1 MSKKTN
7 TVVFILVA
15 TLFNVLV
22 TILSFFVLLIFYS
35 KFLYPLMPESILP
48 WMMPVLFVA
57 SIVISYLVYK
67 KVMMILMKRMNIEEY
82 FDPLFGPRRPT
93 GKRF

>member
-15 TLFNVLV
+15 TLFNVIV
-22 TILSFFVLLIFYS
+22 TILSFIILLVLYS
-35 KFLYPLMPESILP
+35 KFIYPLIPESILS
-48 WMMPVLFVA
+48 WIMPVLFIA

-67 KVMMILMKRMNIEEY
+67 KVIKILMKRMNIDDY

-93 GKRF
+93 GKR